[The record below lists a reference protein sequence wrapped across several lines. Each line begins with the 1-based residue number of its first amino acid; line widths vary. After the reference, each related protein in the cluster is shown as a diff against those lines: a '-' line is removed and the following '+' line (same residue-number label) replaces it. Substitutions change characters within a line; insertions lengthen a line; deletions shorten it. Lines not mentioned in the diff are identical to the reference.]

1 LILVDFSQT
10 TIAAIMVE
18 MGGRNDI
25 TVEPDLVRHMVL
37 GSLRMYKQ
45 KFGSE
50 YGEIIIACDNRNNWR
65 KDVYQFYKA
74 NRKKSRDESTI
85 DWDSIFKCIATV
97 REEINLYMPY
107 KVIQV
112 DNTEADDVI
121 AVLAKWSQENDLT
134 ETMFGSEPKPFL
146 ILSRDRDFVQ
156 LHKYSNVRQ
165 YSPIEKKWVKPEVS
179 AEMDLMIKLIKG
191 DAGDGVPSVLCPDD
205 FLVNKEQYS
214 RAPPVTQKV
223 IEKFSLRSNLN
234 EDELIRLN
242 RNASVI
248 DFSLIPDEIQ
258 QRIINTYTNTPSK
271 DKSKMLNYF
280 IKYKLKNMMETITD
294 F

>member
-1 LILVDFSQT
+1 MILVDFSQT

-50 YGEIIIACDNRNNWR
+50 YGEIIIACDNRSNWR
-65 KDVYQFYKA
+65 KDIYPQYKA
-74 NRKKSRDESTI
+74 NRKKSRDASTV
-85 DWDSIFKCIATV
+85 DWESIFRCIATV
-97 REEINLYMPY
+97 REEIAMFMPY

-121 AVLAKWSQENDLT
+121 AILAKHSQDNELT
-134 ETMFGSEPKPFL
+134 ETMFDSEPKPFL
-146 ILSRDRDFVQ
+146 ILSRDRDFIQ
-156 LHKYSNVRQ
+156 LHKYSNVKQ
-165 YSPIEKKWVKPEVS
+165 YSPIEKKWIKPEIS
-179 AEMDLMIKLIKG
+179 AEMDLMVKLIKG

-205 FLVNKEQYS
+205 FFVNKEQYG
-214 RAPPVTQKV
+214 RAPSVTQKV
-223 IEKFSLRSNLN
+223 IEKYSRKINLN

-248 DFSLIPDEIQ
+248 DFDLIPTEIQ
-258 QRIINTYTNTPSK
+258 HSIINTYTNTPSK

>member
-1 LILVDFSQT
+1 MILVDFSQT

>member
-1 LILVDFSQT
+1 
-10 TIAAIMVE
+10 MVE

>member
-1 LILVDFSQT
+1 
-10 TIAAIMVE
+10 MVE

-45 KFGSE
+45 KFGAE

-65 KDVYQFYKA
+65 KDVYEYYKA
-74 NRKKSRDESTI
+74 NRKKSRDESSI

-107 KVIQV
+107 KVLQV

-134 ETMFGSEPKPFL
+134 ETMFDPEPKPFL

-156 LHKYSNVRQ
+156 LHKYSNVKQ
-165 YSPIEKKWVKPEVS
+165 YSPIEKKWVKPEIS
-179 AEMDLMIKLIKG
+179 AEMDLMVKLIKG

-205 FLVNKEQYS
+205 FLVNKEQYG

-234 EDELIRLN
+234 EAELVRLN

-248 DFSLIPDEIQ
+248 DFSLIPTEIQ
-258 QRIINTYTNTPSK
+258 QNIINTYTNTPSK